1 MKKQRQRIGL
11 MNFDAVLTEDQEDMV
26 GKMETLKYCI
36 GLQYNTRV
44 RSLGW
49 GRGRASCSW
58 IGESVD
64 VPVGTRLDAPQ
75 RAQTRPNL
83 LVTTICRSRLL
94 CQDKMLASALAAW
107 VLHIFHFF
115 SS

>member
-26 GKMETLKYCI
+26 GKMETLKYCV

-75 RAQTRPNL
+75 RAPNTTKFAGHNHLPLQT
-83 LVTTICRSRLL
+83 VVSR
-94 CQDKMLASALAAW
+94 QDAG
-107 VLHIFHFF
+107 
-115 SS
+115 